1 MNVKVS
7 KVPLPCPPYMSY
19 TRVLLWGLG
28 LEKPNLVWIFT
39 PVQGSACHG
48 AYHLVNSAGHP
59 VLVVTLCMELYRRP
73 KTADR
78 GFSGLSAMQILLEG
92 EKETGS
98 ANLPGL
104 LDQKKALLSADL
116 AVSCDGGQI
125 SQSQGGIPI
134 SLRGRISFDL
144 TAQTLS
150 QDVHSGE
157 GPACALES
165 TWM

>member
-1 MNVKVS
+1 M
-7 KVPLPCPPYMSY
+7 VPITLS
-19 TRVLLWGLG
+19 TVLG
-28 LEKPNLVWIFT
+28 
-39 PVQGSACHG
+39 
-48 AYHLVNSAGHP
+48 
-59 VLVVTLCMELYRRP
+59 TLCWSLPSVWSSTGGQRL
-73 KTADR
+73 ADR

-125 SQSQGGIPI
+125 SESQGGIPI

-150 QDVHSGE
+150 QDVHSGK
-157 GPACALES
+157 GPASALEP